1 MYKSRKYILLI
12 TKVILLFLYS
22 FIKEVAF
29 LLLFFNNILL
39 IVVIY
44 LYLIVIYFHLL
55 IIKLYCMKPNDII
68 NITIIHDKHSFLKN
82 Y

>member
-29 LLLFFNNILL
+29 LLLFFNNIL